1 MKRVCICLFFFFCT
15 TEALHIE
22 THLGCSKEYYDQIM
36 APIAEKMEFANQRV
50 KDLCEQRRSLEYGQY
65 EKEMNKTSPR
75 KREEVEDLDSFYKK
89 QSLITRY
96 IFNYC
101 LERDSYSVLWEF
113 ISDGRLYDCTGFSS
127 QLDKDLIEERL
138 TKASELYSILS
149 SFDSENDD
157 DERYSELNR
166 KFKECEKLN
175 SETNV
180 WKQYSEEKPVTSEC
194 SEKSTD
200 EKDSQKLQDTDEEET
215 KSIAESFSDESD
227 IVPETEGEKF
237 IEEKEIDTSFDE
249 DGMDSKPLSSEYEET
264 TSPPSK
270 EEQIAD
276 IKHFEQQCIENSRIE
291 EEKAKVQNA
300 DNAILAAQELIY
312 FELDDPSLIDMKDIK
327 VSNEQGLR
335 QEASEAVER
344 EFQKKRDIIRAECSA
359 QIRFINGEGFVKDPE
374 PLVMV
379 SGHGLPMKHT
389 VSMEGLLNSD
399 QNRMQRLRQEE
410 LQKIGESD
418 LQRVAKMVPF
428 VGDLM
433 DYNYGRISEKECIE
447 HLSVDALTTFA
458 PVGSLAKGMSFSK
471 SLLKKKQPI
480 KQLVIDTQEFTTKM
494 KISEKPLDELR
505 HATIN
510 TDFVIANDNTITMS
524 GKVAVGESVG
534 VGRASSSVVGGN
546 SYGGVNA
553 NTIGKQYIKDNK
565 GSTLKV
571 AEHSQR
577 KVSTPQE
584 QRNFINQKLEAR
596 SWMKTKHKIGGK
608 PAYYSKEND
617 LWYTAVKREKNDI
630 EVWKVSGKRAKH
642 QGAIECKKGS
652 MYEGPKH
659 KDQSFE

>member
-1 MKRVCICLFFFFCT
+1 MKRICICLFFFFWA

-22 THLGCSKEYYDQIM
+22 THLGCSEEYYTQVVPPM
-36 APIAEKMEFANQRV
+36 FEKKEFAKQRIE
-50 KDLCEQRRSLEYGQY
+50 DLCGQRRALEFAQY
-65 EKEMNKTSPR
+65 EKGK
-75 KREEVEDLDSFYKK
+75 EDLEGFCEK
-89 QSLITRY
+89 QSHMTRS
-96 IFNYC
+96 ISNYC
-101 LERDSYSVLWEF
+101 LESKSYYALCA
-113 ISDGRLYDCTGFSS
+113 ILCDAGYYDYNKLNTAWLK
-127 QLDKDLIEERL
+127 QEIETNLI
-138 TKASELYSILS
+138 KAAELYSILS
-149 SFDSENDD
+149 CFDSESADSRQY
-157 DERYSELNR
+157 DELKE
-166 KFKECEKLN
+166 KCEECEKLYRAT
-175 SETNV
+175 EM
-180 WKQYSEEKPVTSEC
+180 KRYSNELVDDQ

-200 EKDSQKLQDTDEEET
+200 EKDSQELQDTDEKKEEST
-215 KSIAESFSDESD
+215 DGGEDLGNASD
-227 IVPETEGEKF
+227 IVSETF
-237 IEEKEIDTSFDE
+237 DTSFEE
-249 DGMDSKPLSSEYEET
+249 DSVDSKPLSSECEET
-264 TSPPSK
+264 TSPLSK

-327 VSNEQGLR
+327 VSSEQGLR

-428 VGDLM
+428 VGALM

-458 PVGSLAKGMSFSK
+458 PVGSLAKGISFSK

-480 KQLVIDTQEFTTKM
+480 KQLMVDTQEFTTKM
-494 KISEKPLDELR
+494 KISEKPIDEFR

-524 GKVAVGESVG
+524 GKVAVGESAG
-534 VGRASSSVVGGN
+534 IGRASSSVVGSN
-546 SYGGVNA
+546 SYGGVRSKSKN
-553 NTIGKQYIKDNK
+553 INK
-565 GSTLKV
+565 GFAEKDSRKASKQRIVDTAEGRNECWRQMKKSGEWESVSGYNKSTL
-571 AEHSQR
+571 
-577 KVSTPQE
+577 
-584 QRNFINQKLEAR
+584 RNKDTGDLAQKSIEK
-596 SWMKTKHKIGGK
+596 WEIEV
-608 PAYYSKEND
+608 YN
-617 LWYTAVKREKNDI
+617 KREDHIGVIKPSDGKFHP
-630 EVWKVSGKRAKH
+630 ELKVPGRVMRK
-642 QGAIECKKGS
+642 
-652 MYEGPKH
+652 
-659 KDQSFE
+659 

>member
-1 MKRVCICLFFFFCT
+1 MKRICICLFFFFWA

-22 THLGCSKEYYDQIM
+22 THLGCSEEYYTQVVPPM
-36 APIAEKMEFANQRV
+36 FEKKEFAKQRIE
-50 KDLCEQRRSLEYGQY
+50 DLCGQRRALEFAQY
-65 EKEMNKTSPR
+65 EKGK
-75 KREEVEDLDSFYKK
+75 EDLEGFYEK
-89 QSLITRY
+89 QSHMTRS
-96 IFNYC
+96 ISNYC
-101 LERDSYSVLWEF
+101 LESKSYYALCA
-113 ISDGRLYDCTGFSS
+113 ILCDAGYYDYNKLNTAWLK
-127 QLDKDLIEERL
+127 QEIETNLI
-138 TKASELYSILS
+138 KAAELYSILS
-149 SFDSENDD
+149 CFDSESADSRQY
-157 DERYSELNR
+157 DELKE
-166 KFKECEKLN
+166 KCEECEKLYRAT
-175 SETNV
+175 EM
-180 WKQYSEEKPVTSEC
+180 KRYSNELVDDQ

-200 EKDSQKLQDTDEEET
+200 EKDSQELQDTDEEKE
-215 KSIAESFSDESD
+215 ESTDGGEDLGNASD
-227 IVPETEGEKF
+227 IVSETEDKKS
-237 IEEKEIDTSFDE
+237 IEEEEFDTSFEE
-249 DGMDSKPLSSEYEET
+249 DSVDSKPLSSEYEET
-264 TSPPSK
+264 TSPLSK

-374 PLVMV
+374 PLVMA

-428 VGDLM
+428 VGALM

-480 KQLVIDTQEFTTKM
+480 KQLVIDAQEFTTKM

-510 TDFVIANDNTITMS
+510 TDFVIANDNTITML

-534 VGRASSSVVGGN
+534 VGRASSSVVGGS
-546 SYGGVNA
+546 SYGGVKAKSKNINRGLA
-553 NTIGKQYIKDNK
+553 EKDSQKAPKQRIVDTVEGRNECWNRMKKSGEWEHYNGPYSQPTLRNKKNGNLAHKSIEKWEIEVYDKNERHIGVIKPSDGK
-565 GSTLKV
+565 FYPELKV
-571 AEHSQR
+571 PGR
-577 KVSTPQE
+577 K
-584 QRNFINQKLEAR
+584 IK
-596 SWMKTKHKIGGK
+596 
-608 PAYYSKEND
+608 
-617 LWYTAVKREKNDI
+617 
-630 EVWKVSGKRAKH
+630 
-642 QGAIECKKGS
+642 
-652 MYEGPKH
+652 
-659 KDQSFE
+659 